1 MDQYQIIE
9 KIISY
14 VAENMDKDLC
24 LETLSRNFII
34 LSIIFRGSFLKIPD
48 IPYTSILNNSALIE
62 PQRN

>member
-24 LETLSRNFII
+24 LETLSKE
-34 LSIIFRGSFLKIPD
+34 LYYSK
-48 IPYTSILNNSALIE
+48 YYLN
-62 PQRN
+62 P